1 MIGLIPGRTAH
12 HRKEMSYLK
21 NIIQSDQLITE
32 ANPNLT

>member
-1 MIGLIPGRTAH
+1 LIPGRTAH